1 MTFSVGV
8 RAFASRATRAA
19 MALPS
24 AAVHTGTVTPLRLC
38 TCALAAISLVGCA
51 TRTSRSESTVP
62 AFVTAR
68 SPHAQQP
75 ANTRVLAA
83 SAIEPSANAANATRA
98 GEANAQTASSAQ
110 SSERPAASAGGQE
123 IEERTTPAA
132 GTDVQAGIAVYEAAA
147 PLSVV
152 SAALMDFANYRQ
164 FLPRLSESRVVRRRR
179 SESEVYLRADL
190 LEGFGTVWAHER
202 FRVTRATGSILVE
215 GERIDGTM
223 RRFDV
228 RLEAVEIPGTQRTR
242 IAVRLLGLP
251 PFPLPSGYL
260 TRQHGRWTARA
271 LRALGTRVE
280 AMALAQARPSS
291 PARH

>member
-1 MTFSVGV
+1 
-8 RAFASRATRAA
+8 
-19 MALPS
+19 MALRS
-24 AAVHTGTVTPLRLC
+24 AAVDFGTVTPLRLC
-38 TCALAAISLVGCA
+38 ACALAAISLAGCA
-51 TRTSRSESTVP
+51 TRASRSESTVP
-62 AFVTAR
+62 AFVSAR
-68 SPHAQQP
+68 SARGQQP
-75 ANTRVLAA
+75 ANTRVLAP
-83 SAIEPSANAANATRA
+83 SAIEPSANAASAARA
-98 GEANAQTASSAQ
+98 AEANAQSSQ
-110 SSERPAASAGGQE
+110 SSERPAPSASAQE

-152 SAALMDFANYRQ
+152 SAALMDFANYRH

-179 SESEVYLRADL
+179 AEAEVYLRADL
-190 LEGFGTVWAHER
+190 LEGFGAVWAHER

-215 GERIDGTM
+215 GERLDGTM

-228 RLEAVEIPGTQRTR
+228 RIEAVEIAGTQRTR

-280 AMALAQARPSS
+280 AMAQSQTNAAPSG
-291 PARH
+291 RR